1 MSRPLRRVLTITAFA
16 IVVATLAW
24 GLFVA
29 LPRKYGAASV
39 PAAALATPAT
49 PSGPKIK
56 AELFYL
62 SDDGQQLVAVE
73 REVPFA
79 EGTVEQARQI
89 VAAEVTP
96 VSEPLVSSV
105 PAGTTLRSVFVT
117 ERGEAYV
124 DFSHEITAN
133 HPGGTLSEILTV
145 YAIVNTLTANLPAIT
160 SVQLL
165 VEGKEVTTLAGH
177 VDLRRPLTKNLSWVQ

>member
-1 MSRPLRRVLTITAFA
+1 VSPQRRRVLAIIAFGL
-16 IVVATLAW
+16 VVTTLAW

-29 LPRKYGAASV
+29 LPRKYRTASV
-39 PAAALATPAT
+39 PAAALAAPVAPA
-49 PSGPKIK
+49 GPKIK
-56 AELFYL
+56 AELFYV
-62 SDDGQQLVAVE
+62 SDDGQQLIAVE

-89 VAAEVTP
+89 VAAAVAP

-117 ERGEAYV
+117 DHGDAYV
-124 DFSHEITAN
+124 DLSREITAN

-145 YAIVNTLTANLPAIT
+145 YAVVNSLTANLPAIR

-165 VEGKEVTTLAGH
+165 VEGKEVATLAGH

>member
-1 MSRPLRRVLTITAFA
+1 VRPQRRPVLAITALA
-16 IVVATLAW
+16 LVVATLAW

-29 LPRKYGAASV
+29 LPRKYRAANA
-39 PAAALATPAT
+39 PAAALTAPAA

-56 AELFYL
+56 AELFYV
-62 SDDGQQLVAVE
+62 SDDGQQLIAVE

-89 VAAEVTP
+89 VAAAVAP

-117 ERGEAYV
+117 DHGDAYV
-124 DFSHEITAN
+124 DLSREITAN

-145 YAIVNTLTANLPAIT
+145 YAVVNSLTANLPAIK

-165 VEGKEVTTLAGH
+165 VDGKEVATLAGH

>member
-1 MSRPLRRVLTITAFA
+1 MRPPRRRVLAITAFA
-16 IVVATLAW
+16 LVITTLAW

-29 LPRKYGAASV
+29 LPRKFGAANV
-39 PAAALATPAT
+39 PAAALAAPAA
-49 PSGPKIK
+49 PAGPKIK
-56 AELFYL
+56 AELFYV
-62 SDDGQQLVAVE
+62 SDDGQQLIAVE

-89 VAAEVTP
+89 VAAEVAP

-117 ERGEAYV
+117 DRGDAYV
-124 DFSHEITAN
+124 DLSREVAAN
-133 HPGGTLSEILTV
+133 HPGGTLNEILTV
-145 YAIVNTLTANLPAIT
+145 YAVVNSLTANLPAIR

-165 VEGKEVTTLAGH
+165 VDGKEVATLAGH
-177 VDLRRPLTKNLSWVQ
+177 IDLRRPLTKNLSWVQ